1 MGIVRARDDSCNNAS
16 RQCRGNR
23 LRNGKHPSHQRLRAG
38 GREPDDAAGL
48 GNLVPG
54 EAEDLLLAL
63 AMAEP

>member
-1 MGIVRARDDSCNNAS
+1 MGSIRPTNVFERA
-16 RQCRGNR
+16 
-23 LRNGKHPSHQRLRAG
+23 